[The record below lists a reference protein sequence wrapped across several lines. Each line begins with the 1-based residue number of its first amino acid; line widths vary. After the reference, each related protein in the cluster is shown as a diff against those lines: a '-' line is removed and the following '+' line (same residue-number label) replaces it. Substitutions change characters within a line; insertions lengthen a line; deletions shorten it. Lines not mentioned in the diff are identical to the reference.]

1 MISDPLADK
10 VPCAKC
16 GTMIQTTT
24 ARATGGICRSCERGR
39 VNCVRCGS
47 GMVRKEMTPDDQQV
61 CRDCR
66 KKETAAA
73 PKPVEVEYNGVF
85 MVKSWVDKIVAAQE
99 IRTVQLRA
107 GEKARIAFG
116 KEKESATHPLRNCP
130 DCAVI
135 PGQFH
140 VPSCDTEECPNC
152 GRQLISC
159 GCLLEVALE
168 S

>member
-1 MISDPLADK
+1 MISDPLADR

-66 KKETAAA
+66 KKEIAAA
-73 PKPVEVEYNGVF
+73 PKPVEVECASSCLGL
-85 MVKSWVDKIVAAQE
+85 AAGWR
-99 IRTVQLRA
+99 RT
-107 GEKARIAFG
+107 
-116 KEKESATHPLRNCP
+116 
-130 DCAVI
+130 
-135 PGQFH
+135 
-140 VPSCDTEECPNC
+140 
-152 GRQLISC
+152 SC
-159 GCLLEVALE
+159 GSGLPSSPWLTSHTMSGITLLC
-168 S
+168 